1 MVAGNCLVILV
12 SHGSTGV
19 GESRVTVVL
28 WHAGS
33 YACAIVC
40 LLVYYGASKMIMPG
54 GPRKTQRGRAMMPD
68 GAKMMQHGREMMHGG
83 HQKTQ

>member
-40 LLVYYGASKMIMPG
+40 LLVYCGASSFYVVGWYDDFPHLYVKD
-54 GPRKTQRGRAMMPD
+54 RGTTSRSIVDLFSSSPL
-68 GAKMMQHGREMMHGG
+68 
-83 HQKTQ
+83 